1 MAFGEMPQ
9 VHRNRFLVLAALLAI
24 GFAAIGAQLI
34 RYQILMHRNL
44 EETADTQRSTVKN
57 IEPPRGVILDVNRSF
72 LALNSTQWEINASPD
87 LIAKPQELSV
97 QMSEILGIPQDDLY
111 AKLSKKGQD
120 WLPIAKYVPL
130 EPGEQI
136 LALSHPGLVCHPL
149 TNRVYPS
156 GELLAHIT
164 GIVNASGDGFYG
176 IEGYYNQI
184 LRGSRGKEE
193 FEHDSGGQPIPLPP
207 EIQQAAS
214 EGASLILTIDS
225 NIQFIAYEQLQWAL
239 EEYGAKRGSVVIMNP
254 KTGALLAS
262 VSHPTYDPNHFGDA
276 NIEDMSD
283 PVVSSLFEP
292 GSIFKIVTWSAG
304 LDTGT
309 ISPGT
314 TFYDD
319 GAMEVGGRVI
329 RNSDRRGHGL
339 VTMADG
345 LTESLNTV
353 AAYISTS
360 VGKDSFYTY
369 LRRFGFG
376 TLTGV
381 DLASEGPGMMKLPGD
396 SNWFPSDLG
405 TNSFGQGIAVTPIQ
419 MVAAA
424 AAVANRG
431 LLMQPYVVDSFIQN
445 YGTEDEQIIKR
456 EPLIVRRAISEDTAA
471 VMTDLL
477 TDVVDTWASQAQVP
491 GYRVAGKT
499 GTAEIPTAYGYH
511 PTDTIA
517 SFVGFAP
524 ADDPQFIILVQLDR
538 PETSPW
544 GSQTA
549 APTFKRIAERLFVYM
564 HIPPDDVRMSAGLTG
579 P

>member
-1 MAFGEMPQ
+1 
-9 VHRNRFLVLAALLAI
+9 
-24 GFAAIGAQLI
+24 
-34 RYQILMHRNL
+34 
-44 EETADTQRSTVKN
+44 
-57 IEPPRGVILDVNRSF
+57 
-72 LALNSTQWEINASPD
+72 
-87 LIAKPQELSV
+87 
-97 QMSEILGIPQDDLY
+97 
-111 AKLSKKGQD
+111 
-120 WLPIAKYVPL
+120 
-130 EPGEQI
+130 
-136 LALSHPGLVCHPL
+136 
-149 TNRVYPS
+149 
-156 GELLAHIT
+156 
-164 GIVNASGDGFYG
+164 
-176 IEGYYNQI
+176 
-184 LRGSRGKEE
+184 
-193 FEHDSGGQPIPLPP
+193 
-207 EIQQAAS
+207 
-214 EGASLILTIDS
+214 
-225 NIQFIAYEQLQWAL
+225 
-239 EEYGAKRGSVVIMNP
+239 
-254 KTGALLAS
+254 
-262 VSHPTYDPNHFGDA
+262 
-276 NIEDMSD
+276 
-283 PVVSSLFEP
+283 
-292 GSIFKIVTWSAG
+292 
-304 LDTGT
+304 
-309 ISPGT
+309 
-314 TFYDD
+314 
-319 GAMEVGGRVI
+319 
-329 RNSDRRGHGL
+329 
-339 VTMADG
+339 
-345 LTESLNTV
+345 
-353 AAYISTS
+353 
-360 VGKDSFYTY
+360 
-369 LRRFGFG
+369 
-376 TLTGV
+376 
-381 DLASEGPGMMKLPGD
+381 MMKLPGD

-477 TDVVDTWASQAQVP
+477 TDVVDTWATQAQVP

>member
-1 MAFGEMPQ
+1 MALGEMPQ
-9 VHRNRFLVLAALLAI
+9 VHRNRFFVLAALLAI
-24 GFAAIGAQLI
+24 GFVAIGAQLI
-34 RYQILMHRNL
+34 RYQIIMHRSL
-44 EETADTQRSTVKN
+44 EKTADTQRSAVKD
-57 IEPPRGVILDVNRSF
+57 IELPRGVILDVNRSF
-72 LALNSTQWEINASPD
+72 LALNSTQWEITASPD
-87 LIAKPQELSV
+87 LIAKPDVLAV
-97 QMSEILGIPQDDLY
+97 QMSEILAMPQEELY
-111 AKLSKKGQD
+111 AKLSKKGED

-130 EPGEQI
+130 EAGEQ
-136 LALSHPGLVCHPL
+136 LLTLSNPGLICYPL
-149 TNRVYPS
+149 TSRVYPN
-156 GELLAHIT
+156 GELTAHIT
-164 GIVNASGDGFYG
+164 GIVNANGDGFYG
-176 IEGYYNQI
+176 VEGYYNQI
-184 LRGSRGKEE
+184 LRGSSGEEE
-193 FEHDSGGQPIPLPP
+193 FEHDSGGRPIPLPP
-207 EIQQAAS
+207 EIQQAPN
-214 EGASLILTIDS
+214 EGASLVLTIDG
-225 NIQFIAYEQLQWAL
+225 NIQFIAYEQLRWAL
-239 EEYGAKRGSVVIMNP
+239 EEYGAESGSVVIMNP

-262 VSHPTYDPNHFGDA
+262 ASYPTYDPNHFGDA

-283 PVVSSLFEP
+283 SVVSSLFEP

-304 LDTGT
+304 IDTGT

-329 RNSDRRGHGL
+329 RNSDRQAHGL

-360 VGKDSFYTY
+360 VGKESFYAY

-396 SNWFPSDLG
+396 SDWFPSDLG

-419 MVAAA
+419 MVAAV

-471 VMTDLL
+471 TMTDLL
-477 TDVVDTWASQAQVP
+477 TDAVDTWATEAQVP

-511 PTDTIA
+511 PSDTIA
-517 SFVGFAP
+517 SFVGYAP
-524 ADDPQFIILVQLDR
+524 ADDPQFIILVRLDR
-538 PETSPW
+538 PEASPW

>member
-9 VHRNRFLVLAALLAI
+9 VPRNRFIVLAALLAI
-24 GFAAIGAQLI
+24 GFAAVGAQLI
-34 RYQILMHRNL
+34 RYQVIMHSSL
-44 EETADTQRSTVKN
+44 EETADRQRSAVKD
-57 IEPPRGVILDVNRSF
+57 IEPPRGVILDINRSF

-87 LIAKPQELSV
+87 LIAEPNELSA
-97 QMSEILGIPQDDLY
+97 QMSEILGMPQDDLY
-111 AKLSKKGQD
+111 VKLSKKGED

-130 EPGEQI
+130 EAGEQL
-136 LALSHPGLVCHPL
+136 LALSNPGLICHPL
-149 TNRVYPS
+149 TSRVYPH
-156 GELLAHIT
+156 GPLTAHIT
-164 GIVNASGDGFYG
+164 GIVNANGDGFYG
-176 IEGYYNQI
+176 VEGYYNQI
-184 LRGSRGKEE
+184 LRGSCGEEE

-207 EIQQAAS
+207 EIQQAAN

-225 NIQFIAYEQLQWAL
+225 NIQYIAYEQLLWAL
-239 EEYGAKRGSVVIMNP
+239 EEYGAESGSVVIMNP

-262 VSHPTYDPNHFGDA
+262 VSYPPYDPNHFGDA
-276 NIEDMSD
+276 NVEDMSD

-329 RNSDRRGHGL
+329 RNSDRQGHGL
-339 VTMADG
+339 ITMREG
-345 LTESLNTV
+345 LTESLNTA

-360 VGKDSFYTY
+360 VGKESFYAY

-376 TLTGV
+376 ALTGV

-396 SNWFPSDLG
+396 SDWFPSDLG

-419 MVAAA
+419 MIAAA

-431 LLMQPYVVDSFIQN
+431 LLMQPYVVDSFIQH
-445 YGTEDEQIIKR
+445 YGTEEEQIIKR
-456 EPLIVRRAISEDTAA
+456 EPLIVRRVISEETAE

-477 TDVVDTWASQAQVP
+477 TEVVDTWATKAQVP

-511 PTDTIA
+511 PTDTIG

-524 ADDPQFIILVQLDR
+524 ADDPQFIVLVRLDR
-538 PETSPW
+538 PKTSPW

-549 APTFKRIAERLFVYM
+549 APTFTRIAERLFVYM